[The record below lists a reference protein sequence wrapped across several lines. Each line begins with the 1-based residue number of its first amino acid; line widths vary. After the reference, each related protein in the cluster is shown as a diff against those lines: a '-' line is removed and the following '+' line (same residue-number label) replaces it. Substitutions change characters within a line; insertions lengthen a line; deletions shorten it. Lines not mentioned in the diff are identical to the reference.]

1 MRTEKPGMLPTLFHT
16 ILEVLATTIREEKPK
31 NENSL
36 EKKESRIR
44 IRNWHSIF
52 LYGGGEWE
60 KRNESG
66 YQSPNIIQGN
76 KLGS

>member
-36 EKKESRIR
+36 EKKESP
-44 IRNWHSIF
+44 HC
-52 LYGGGEWE
+52 L
-60 KRNESG
+60 
-66 YQSPNIIQGN
+66 QMT
-76 KLGS
+76 